1 MRIVLFANSDWYL
14 YNFRLPLA
22 HHLRSLGHEV
32 VLLSPPGEFA
42 ERFETE
48 GYAWHAVEMCRRGL
62 NPIEEVRTVRQLRQ
76 LYAEIKPDLVHH
88 FTLKS
93 VVYGSLAARRS
104 GVPGVVN
111 AVTGLGY
118 VYTDDSVKARA
129 IRVVLTNLCRAAL
142 KGTEVIFQNPDDA
155 GIFVE
160 AGLVPED
167 QCHLIYGSGV
177 DTERFVTQPEEA
189 GTPTVMLASRMLW
202 GKGVGD
208 FVEAGRLL
216 RDRNVPVRMRLVGP
230 ADPDNHAA
238 VPEAT
243 LQAWNEEGAV
253 EWLGFREDMDDLLRQ
268 SHIVCLPSQYGEGVP
283 RILIEAAAS
292 GRPLISTNRPGC
304 REIVHHGTNGLVV
317 PPEDPEALADAIETL
332 VTRPEQ
338 RRQFGA
344 AGRELVEA
352 QFSERQVLHETLK
365 VYADAHPDFQVP
377 LTVDEGFGGDGA
389 VEPVSLP
396 VSS

>member
-1 MRIVLFANSDWYL
+1 
-14 YNFRLPLA
+14 
-22 HHLRSLGHEV
+22 
-32 VLLSPPGEFA
+32 
-42 ERFETE
+42 
-48 GYAWHAVEMCRRGL
+48 
-62 NPIEEVRTVRQLRQ
+62 
-76 LYAEIKPDLVHH
+76 
-88 FTLKS
+88 
-93 VVYGSLAARRS
+93 
-104 GVPGVVN
+104 
-111 AVTGLGY
+111 
-118 VYTDDSVKARA
+118 
-129 IRVVLTNLCRAAL
+129 
-142 KGTEVIFQNPDDA
+142 
-155 GIFVE
+155 
-160 AGLVPED
+160 
-167 QCHLIYGSGV
+167 
-177 DTERFVTQPEEA
+177 
-189 GTPTVMLASRMLW
+189 
-202 GKGVGD
+202 GVGD

-216 RDRNVPVRMRLVGP
+216 RDRNVSVRMRLVGP

-332 VTRPEQ
+332 VTHPEQ
-338 RRQFGA
+338 RLQFGA

-352 QFSERQVLHETLK
+352 QFSERQVLRETLK

-389 VEPVSLP
+389 AESVSLS